1 VTDNGGLTD
10 VSQVAKFPEVDLEP
24 ALLAVQPASPGTTA
38 PAQYWF
44 MLYNRGRM
52 PAPYSHWRLIA
63 GNTLLAEGDTLVP
76 ALDSALVGVT
86 VPPLL
91 SAGNY
96 TLRVVADTLATV
108 VETNESNNGS
118 ARSLT
123 VVEGAG
129 VVGVPDPDAARAPTR
144 LALSLRP
151 NPTDGRLGVDLELP
165 STASVELAIYDLQGR
180 LVWREAP
187 REFAAGRRSVA
198 WSGRTVDG
206 ARARVGVYLM
216 RAIVG
221 GEVLTRR
228 FAIVR

>member
-1 VTDNGGLTD
+1 
-10 VSQVAKFPEVDLEP
+10 
-24 ALLAVQPASPGTTA
+24 
-38 PAQYWF
+38 
-44 MLYNRGRM
+44 
-52 PAPYSHWRLIA
+52 
-63 GNTLLAEGDTLVP
+63 
-76 ALDSALVGVT
+76 VT

-91 SAGNY
+91 AAGDY

-108 VETNESNNGS
+108 VETNEGNNGS
-118 ARSLT
+118 ARGLT

-129 VVGVPDPDAARAPTR
+129 VVGVPGPEAAPAR
-144 LALSLRP
+144 LTLSLRP
-151 NPTDGRLGVDLELP
+151 NPTDGRLGVELELP
-165 STASVELAIYDLQGR
+165 RAAPVELAIYDLQGR

-187 REFAAGRRSVA
+187 REFAAGRRHVA

>member
-1 VTDNGGLTD
+1 
-10 VSQVAKFPEVDLEP
+10 
-24 ALLAVQPASPGTTA
+24 
-38 PAQYWF
+38 

-52 PAPYSHWRLIA
+52 AAPYSHWRLTA
-63 GNTLLAEGDTLVP
+63 GSTLLAEGDTLVP

-91 SAGNY
+91 DAGSY
-96 TLRVVADTLATV
+96 TLRVVADTLAGV

-123 VVEGAG
+123 VVEGPG
-129 VVGVPDPDAARAPTR
+129 VVGVPSPDPGQAPAL

-151 NPTDGRLGVDLELP
+151 NPTNGRLSVDLELP
-165 STASVELAIYDLQGR
+165 SAASVELAIYDLQGR
-180 LVWREAP
+180 LVWREVP
-187 REFAAGRRSVA
+187 REFAAGRRNVV
-198 WSGRTVDG
+198 WSGRTGDG
-206 ARARVGVYLM
+206 ARARVGVYLL